1 MATHDADAR
10 TIAQTPPTAPTA
22 PTGTATAAPVDVLPG
37 TELLPDPLGGLGN
50 EMTPYERVDPVERE
64 RIDRLMGEIDLSD
77 SNSIIFFGSK
87 AQQELTSISD
97 SMLEGVRNK
106 DLGSAGNALNQM
118 VSVLRGFEVEDY
130 DPRDKPNLLVRLW
143 RKLFGG
149 MTPVA
154 KFIQQYEGVRR
165 QVDTVTDDLEGHK
178 TQLLRDIMSLD
189 KLYAAN
195 LDYFHDLETYIQ
207 AGEQKLAIIDS
218 DIIPAAEAA
227 AENTDDV
234 LKAQELRDVRSGRDD
249 LERRVHDLKLTR
261 QVAMQGLPSI
271 RLIQE
276 NDKGLVNK
284 INSTLVNTVPLW
296 RQQLAQAVTIFRSAE
311 AAKSVKR
318 ASDLTNELLEKNSE
332 NLRTAN
338 RTVREEI
345 ERGVF
350 DVNAVRRAND
360 NLIATVQESLQ
371 IADEGKRRRA
381 EAEQQLEQME
391 GELKRTLKAAS
402 ARGTGTS
409 AGIHAGVSSTSR
421 G

>member
-1 MATHDADAR
+1 MAET
-10 TIAQTPPTAPTA
+10 TIDV
-22 PTGTATAAPVDVLPG
+22 ATQVDVLPG
-37 TELLPDPLGGLGN
+37 TELLPDLKHDIV
-50 EMTPYERVDPVERE
+50 PYEQIDQSEKA
-64 RIDRLMGEIDLSD
+64 RIDQLMNEINLTD

-106 DLGSAGNALNQM
+106 DLGSAGTSLNSM
-118 VSVLRGFEVEDY
+118 VSVLRGFEVEDF
-130 DPRDKPNLLVRLW
+130 DPRDRPGFFARLF

-149 MTPVA
+149 VSPVA

-165 QVDTVTDDLEGHK
+165 QVDTVTDDLEKHK
-178 TQLLRDIMSLD
+178 TLLLRDIKSLD
-189 KLYAAN
+189 KLYTAN
-195 LDYFHDLETYIQ
+195 LDYFHNLEAYIL
-207 AGEQKLAIIDS
+207 AGEQKLKAID
-218 DIIPAAEAA
+218 DQMVPAAEQKAA
-227 AENTDDV
+227 NSDDV
-234 LKAQELRDVRSGRDD
+234 LAAQELRDMRSGRDD
-249 LERRVHDLKLTR
+249 LERRIHDLRLTR

-311 AAKSVKR
+311 AAKSVKA
-318 ASDLTNELLEKNSE
+318 ASDLTNELLEKNAE

-338 RTVREEI
+338 RTVREEL

-350 DVNAVRRAND
+350 DVNAVRRANE
-360 NLIATVQESLQ
+360 NLIATVEESLQ

-381 EAEQQLEQME
+381 EAEQQLQSME
-391 GELKRTLKAAS
+391 TELKETLKSAS
-402 ARGTGTS
+402 ARTTS
-409 AGIHAGVSSTSR
+409 APVAGA
-421 G
+421 

>member
-1 MATHDADAR
+1 MAETTVDVAA
-10 TIAQTPPTAPTA
+10 
-22 PTGTATAAPVDVLPG
+22 ATDVLPG
-37 TELLPDPLGGLGN
+37 TELLPDLKHDIV
-50 EMTPYERVDPVERE
+50 PYEQVDEAE
-64 RIDRLMGEIDLSD
+64 KARIDRLMNEINLTD

-87 AQQELTSISD
+87 AQQELTTISD

-106 DLGSAGNALNQM
+106 DVGSAGASLNSM
-118 VSVLRGFEVEDY
+118 VGVLRGFEVADF
-130 DPRDKPNLLVRLW
+130 DPNKQPGFLIRLF

-149 MTPVA
+149 VSPVA

-165 QVDTVTDDLEGHK
+165 QVDTVTDDLEKHK
-178 TQLLRDIMSLD
+178 TLLLRDIKSLD
-189 KLYAAN
+189 KLYSAN
-195 LDYFHDLETYIQ
+195 LSYFHNLEAYIL
-207 AGEQKLAIIDS
+207 AGEQKLQIIDNTM
-218 DIIPAAEAA
+218 IPAAEKKA
-227 AENTDDV
+227 AESDEV
-234 LKAQELRDVRSGRDD
+234 LLAQELRDLRSGRDD
-249 LERRVHDLKLTR
+249 LERRIHDLRLTR

-311 AAKSVKR
+311 AAKSVKA

-338 RTVREEI
+338 KTVREEL

-350 DVNAVRRAND
+350 DVNAVRRANE
-360 NLIATVQESLQ
+360 NLIATVEESLQ

-381 EAEQQLEQME
+381 EAEQQLTMME
-391 GELKRTLKAAS
+391 SELKATLKSAS
-402 ARGTGTS
+402 ARTQS
-409 AGIHAGVSSTSR
+409 APVAGV
-421 G
+421 

>member
-1 MATHDADAR
+1 MT
-10 TIAQTPPTAPTA
+10 QTT
-22 PTGTATAAPVDVLPG
+22 VDTTTDILPG
-37 TELLPDPLGGLGN
+37 TEMLPDVKY
-50 EMTPYERVDPVERE
+50 EMITYTEAEPQEKTQ
-64 RIDRLMGEIDLSD
+64 IDNLMKEIDLSD

-106 DLGSAGNALNQM
+106 DLGSAGNSLNNM
-118 VSVLRGFEVEDY
+118 VTVLRGFEVEDF
-130 DPRDKPNLLVRLW
+130 DPNERPGLLRRLW

-149 MTPVA
+149 ITPVA

-178 TQLLRDIMSLD
+178 TQLLRDIKSLD
-189 KLYAAN
+189 KLYEAN
-195 LDYFHDLETYIQ
+195 LDYFHNLELYII
-207 AGEQKLAIIDS
+207 AGEEKLEYINTQM
-218 DIIPAAEAA
+218 IPEAEKR
-227 AENTDDV
+227 AENTDDI
-234 LKAQELRDVRSGRDD
+234 LGAQELRDMRSGRDD

-311 AAKSVKR
+311 AAKSVR
-318 ASDLTNELLEKNSE
+318 NATDLTNELLEKNAE
-332 NLRTAN
+332 NLRDAN
-338 RTVREEI
+338 RTVREEL

-350 DVNAVRRAND
+350 DIDAVRRANE
-360 NLIATVQESLQ
+360 NLIATVEESLQ
-371 IADEGKRRRA
+371 IADEGKKRRA
-381 EAEQQLEQME
+381 EAEQTLERLE
-391 GELKRTLKAAS
+391 SDLKETLSSAHAKASGQTVGA
-402 ARGTGTS
+402 
-409 AGIHAGVSSTSR
+409 
-421 G
+421 

>member
-1 MATHDADAR
+1 MSTPSAE
-10 TIAQTPPTAPTA
+10 AQANA
-22 PTGTATAAPVDVLPG
+22 QVDLATANADLISG
-37 TELLPDPLGGLGN
+37 TELLLPEVAN
-50 EMTPYERVDPVERE
+50 EMVPYEQVDSEERA
-64 RIDRLMGEIDLSD
+64 RIDKLMEEINLGD

-87 AQQELTSISD
+87 AQQELTTISD

-106 DLGSAGNALNQM
+106 DLGSAGNALNDM
-118 VSVLRGFEVEDY
+118 VSVLRGFEVKDY
-130 DPRDKPNLLVRLW
+130 DPNATPNIFVRLW

-149 MTPVA
+149 ITPVA
-154 KFIQQYEGVRR
+154 KFIQQYEGVRK
-165 QVDTVTDDLEGHK
+165 QVDVVTDDLEGHK
-178 TQLLRDIMSLD
+178 TQLLRDIKSLD

-195 LDYFHDLETYIQ
+195 LDYFHNLEFYIL
-207 AGEQKLAIIDS
+207 AGEQKLAIIDR
-218 DIIPAAEAA
+218 DIIPAAEATA
-227 AENTDDV
+227 AGSDDV

-318 ASDLTNELLEKNSE
+318 ASDLTNELLEKNAE
-332 NLRTAN
+332 NLKSAN
-338 RTVREEI
+338 RTVREEL

-350 DVNAVRRAND
+350 DVNAVRRANE
-360 NLIATVQESLQ
+360 NLIATVEESLQ

-381 EAEQQLEQME
+381 DAEKQLVEME
-391 GELKRTLKAAS
+391 NELKETLKAAS
-402 ARGTGTS
+402 ARTSGTN
-409 AGIHAGVSSTSR
+409 AGSSVS